1 MANREEQPTW
11 GYYTLKHPFAKILRT
26 FHLSGNRLQRVPPVK
41 KSDKYMVIFP
51 LVIISLGLWQG
62 LASGTTQTV
71 ELPVTFDFQF
81 IRSMIIYQVFTEAGE
96 RAVITEEEGCTR
108 IQLWDPEVSS
118 EGNFLKIRS
127 KFSLQFG
134 IGIGGRCVNP
144 LDYTGFVAVL
154 QRLQFEKESW
164 QVTFETVDSQIYD
177 QEGKRPLL
185 AGFVWDRVKPYLHA
199 HMNQIRID
207 LSRPIKE
214 LRDVLPLFF
223 SVDEREEVVRWIE
236 TMRSGDL
243 MIGSAAVKLGVFMDV
258 SGPPTDHA
266 KDERALPSV
275 DMVRLIR
282 NWQSWDAFF
291 IYQIEALVGR
301 TIDEEEKKILL
312 DTLLEIRYS
321 FSGSSDKDLGNDFI
335 ARQFTWAWERVSG
348 ILRKHLFHDPSPSLI
363 NYLAFFTASDA
374 LTVLERL
381 GPVVTI
387 DISLEG
393 LLKVAR
399 LLSQSGEAPSLDY
412 DYGIDPQLRSL
423 LGLGPPLDESGPAF
437 DDHELDMPGTLPFEE
452 TQPENEPSSW
462 LRLLVPEAFAA
473 GEARMRLTEIQ
484 KWIPPKEKED
494 LPRYLDGIEE
504 ILKSTLSDV
513 LSRSSVKTKYRSMF
527 HRLIKATAWQETC
540 WRQFV
545 IKNDKVTYVLSY
557 NQSSVGLMQINER
570 VWRGIYRP
578 ESLRWNIRYNAMAG
592 AEILDL
598 YFHKYVLT
606 ENALKD
612 VPEADS
618 LAVILYAMYNGGPGE
633 LRRFIGRDRGQAMN
647 SIDTLFEEKYG
658 LVRRGELQKI
668 SICLFG
674 NGSR

>member
-1 MANREEQPTW
+1 MKRSH
-11 GYYTLKHPFAKILRT
+11 KHI
-26 FHLSGNRLQRVPPVK
+26 
-41 KSDKYMVIFP
+41 VIFP
-51 LVIISLGLWQG
+51 LLVISLGLWRG

-71 ELPVTFDFQF
+71 ELPVTLDFRF
-81 IRSMIIYQVFTEAGE
+81 IRSMIVHQIFTAPGE
-96 RAVITEEEGCTR
+96 RSVITEEEGCTR
-108 IQLWDPEVSS
+108 IQLWDPEVAS

-134 IGIGGRCVNP
+134 VGIGGHCVNP
-144 LDYTGFVAVL
+144 VDWTGYVAVL
-154 QRLQFEKESW
+154 QRLQLEQKSW

-177 QEGKRPLL
+177 QEGKRPLV

-207 LSRPIKE
+207 LSKPITE
-214 LRDVLPLFF
+214 LRNILPLFF
-223 SVDEREEVVRWIE
+223 SVDERDEAVRWIE
-236 TMRSGDL
+236 TMRAGDL
-243 MIGSAAVKLGVFMDV
+243 TIGSTAVKLGVFMDV
-258 SGPPTDHA
+258 NGPPTDHA

-275 DMVRLIR
+275 DMDQLLR

-291 IYQIEALVGR
+291 VYEIEALVGR
-301 TIDEEEKKILL
+301 TIDEEDRKILL

-321 FSGSSDKDLGNDFI
+321 FSGSSEKDLDNDFI
-335 ARQFTWAWERVSG
+335 ARQFTWAWDRISG
-348 ILRKHLFHDPSPSLI
+348 VLRKHLFNDPSPSLI

-412 DYGIDPQLRSL
+412 NYGMDPQLRSL
-423 LGLGPPLDESGPAF
+423 LDLGPPLDEGGPAF
-437 DDHELDMPGTLPFEE
+437 DVQELDMPGAQPLEE
-452 TQPENEPSSW
+452 TQPENAPSSW

-473 GEARMRLTEIQ
+473 GQDRMSPKEIQ
-484 KWIPPKEKED
+484 KWIPPKEKEY
-494 LPRYLDGIEE
+494 LPRYLGEIEK
-504 ILKSTLSDV
+504 ILKSSLSDV
-513 LSRSSVKTKYRSMF
+513 LSKSQMKANYRSMF
-527 HRLIKATAWQETC
+527 DRLMKATAWQETC

-545 IKNDKVTYVLSY
+545 IKDDKVTYLLSY

-570 VWRGIYRP
+570 VWRGIYRL
-578 ESLRWNIRYNAMAG
+578 ESLRWNIHYNAMAG

-606 ENALKD
+606 ENALKAL
-612 VPEADS
+612 PEADF
-618 LAVILYAMYNGGPGE
+618 LAGILYAMYNGGPGE
-633 LRRFIGRDRGQAMN
+633 LRRFIGRDRGHVVKN
-647 SIDTLFEEKYG
+647 TDRLFGEKYD
-658 LVRRGELQKI
+658 LVKRGKLLEI
-668 SICLFG
+668 STCLFG
-674 NGSR
+674 ESLS

>member
-1 MANREEQPTW
+1 
-11 GYYTLKHPFAKILRT
+11 
-26 FHLSGNRLQRVPPVK
+26 VK
-41 KSDKYMVIFP
+41 KSPKYMVIFP
-51 LVIISLGLWQG
+51 LLVVSLGLWQG
-62 LASGTTQTV
+62 LARGTTQTV
-71 ELPVTFDFQF
+71 ELPVTLDFRF
-81 IRSMIIYQVFTEAGE
+81 IRSMMIYQVFTEPGE

-127 KFSLQFG
+127 KFNLQFG

-144 LDYTGFVAVL
+144 LDWTGYVTFL
-154 QRLQFEKESW
+154 QRLQLEKESW
-164 QVTFETVDSQIYD
+164 QVTFETVDSQIYN
-177 QEGKRPLL
+177 QEGQRPLL

-214 LRDVLPLFF
+214 LRDVLPFFF
-223 SVDEREEVVRWIE
+223 SIDEREEVVRWIE
-236 TMRSGDL
+236 TMRPGDL
-243 MIGSAAVKLGVFMDV
+243 TISSASVKLGVFMDI
-258 SGPPTDHA
+258 SGPPTGHA
-266 KDERALPSV
+266 KEERALPSV
-275 DMVRLIR
+275 DMDQLIR

-291 IYQIEALVGR
+291 VYQIESLVGR
-301 TIDEEEKKILL
+301 TIDEEDRKILL

-321 FSGSSDKDLGNDFI
+321 FSRSSEENLGNDFI
-335 ARQFTWAWERVSG
+335 ARQFTWAWDRISG
-348 ILRKHLFHDPSPSLI
+348 VLRKHLFHDPSPSLI

-381 GPVVTI
+381 GPLVTI

-399 LLSQSGEAPSLDY
+399 LLSQSGEAPNLDY
-412 DYGIDPQLRSL
+412 DYGIDPGLRSL

-437 DDHELDMPGTLPFEE
+437 DTHELDMPDSLPSEE
-452 TQPENEPSSW
+452 TKPENEPSSW
-462 LRLLVPEAFAA
+462 LRLLVPEASAA
-473 GEARMRLTEIQ
+473 GEARMSLTEIQ
-484 KWIPPKEKED
+484 KWIPPKEKEN

-545 IKNDKVTYVLSY
+545 IKDEKVTYVLSY

-578 ESLRWNIRYNAMAG
+578 GSLRWNIRYNAMAG

-598 YFHKYVLT
+598 YFHKYILT
-606 ENALKD
+606 ESALKD

-618 LAVILYAMYNGGPGE
+618 LAGVLYAMYNGGPGE
-633 LRRFIGRDRGQAMN
+633 LRRFTGRDGGHIEKNTDR
-647 SIDTLFEEKYG
+647 LFDEKYD
-658 LVRRGELQKI
+658 LVKRGKLLEI
-668 SICLFG
+668 SVCLFG
-674 NGSR
+674 ESVS

>member
-1 MANREEQPTW
+1 M
-11 GYYTLKHPFAKILRT
+11 
-26 FHLSGNRLQRVPPVK
+26 K
-41 KSDKYMVIFP
+41 KSHKYIVIFP
-51 LVIISLGLWQG
+51 LLILSLGLWPQ
-62 LASGTTQTV
+62 LAIGTTQTV
-71 ELPVTFDFQF
+71 ELPVTLDFRF
-81 IRSMIIYQVFTEAGE
+81 IRSMIVYQLFTEPEE
-96 RAVITEEEGCTR
+96 RSVITEEEGCTR

-118 EGNFLKIRS
+118 DGNFLKIRS

-144 LDYTGFVAVL
+144 VDWTGYVVFS
-154 QRLQFEKESW
+154 QRLRLEKESW
-164 QVTFETVDSQIYD
+164 QVTFETVDSQIYN
-177 QEGKRPLL
+177 QEGQRPLL

-214 LRDVLPLFF
+214 LRNLLPLFF
-223 SVDEREEVVRWIE
+223 PVDERDEVVRWIE

-243 MIGSAAVKLGVFMDV
+243 TIGSAAVKLSVFMDV
-258 SGPPTDHA
+258 SGPPTDRA

-275 DMVRLIR
+275 DMDQLIR

-291 IYQIEALVGR
+291 VYQIEALVGR
-301 TIDEEEKKILL
+301 TIDEEDRKILL

-321 FSGSSDKDLGNDFI
+321 FSGSSEKELGNDFI
-335 ARQFTWAWERVSG
+335 ARQFTWAWGRISG
-348 ILRKHLFHDPSPSLI
+348 VLRKHLFHDPSPSLI

-437 DDHELDMPGTLPFEE
+437 DDHELDMPGTLPLEE
-452 TQPENEPSSW
+452 TQPEYEPSSW
-462 LRLLVPEAFAA
+462 LRWLVPEASAA
-473 GEARMRLTEIQ
+473 GEARMSLTEIQ
-484 KWIPPKEKED
+484 KWIPPKEKEY

-504 ILKSTLSDV
+504 ILKNTLSDV
-513 LSRSSVKTKYRSMF
+513 LSRSLVKTKYRSMF

-545 IKNDKVTYVLSY
+545 IKDDKVTYVLSY
-557 NQSSVGLMQINER
+557 NQSSVGIMQINER

-578 ESLRWNIRYNAMAG
+578 ESLRWNIRYNARAG

-606 ENALKD
+606 ESALKD
-612 VPEADS
+612 VAEADS
-618 LAVILYAMYNGGPGE
+618 LAGILYAMYNGGPGE
-633 LRRFIGRDRGQAMN
+633 LRRFIGRDRGHIEKN
-647 SIDTLFEEKYG
+647 TDRLFDEKYD
-658 LVRRGELQKI
+658 LVKRGKLLEI

-674 NGSR
+674 ESLS